1 MKLQPLEV
9 FIKTD
14 RDVTVTLH
22 LESKMKLL
30 ITFSVLL
37 VTALGA
43 ENATEVPEPTEK
55 PSPINLRNILSR
67 AMFWDRY
74 NNLFDLRHQRFR
86 GRHIALYFSG
96 QFCPPCRRFT
106 PVLYRTWRNEP
117 NLEVIWISQ
126 DRNEREAYDYYGQ
139 MSWPRM
145 DFVLSGRI
153 GEELFDA
160 VEPGSKTIPRLVMLD
175 PDLNV
180 INPDARVQVE
190 RGGRFPWPAEA

>member
-1 MKLQPLEV
+1 
-9 FIKTD
+9 
-14 RDVTVTLH
+14 
-22 LESKMKLL
+22 MKLL
-30 ITFSVLL
+30 ITLSVLL

-43 ENATEVPEPTEK
+43 ENPTEEPK
-55 PSPINLRNILSR
+55 PTEQPSPINLKNILSR
-67 AMFWDRY
+67 AVFWDKR
-74 NNLFDLRHQRFR
+74 NNLLDIRDQRFR

-106 PVLYRTWRNEP
+106 PVLHRAWVDNR

-126 DRNEREAYDYYGQ
+126 DRNEREAYSYYRG
-139 MSWPRM
+139 MSWLRM

-160 VEPGSKTIPRLVMLD
+160 VEPGDKTIPRLVMLD

-180 INPDARVQVE
+180 INPDARDQVE